1 MRSLFRPGRP
11 ASAAHHATRHTA
23 PALARA
29 LALPALRAAAL
40 VWASAMLFV
49 IFTFAPALG
58 NITVPPWDKLAHAGY
73 FGGVAALL
81 LIGLSTERAMLAF
94 LLTSLAGMADEI
106 HQMGVPGRQA
116 DVMDWLTDTA
126 AAAIAVLVMRY
137 FASRRS

>member
-11 ASAAHHATRHTA
+11 ASATHHAA
-23 PALARA
+23 PALARV
-29 LALPALRAAAL
+29 LALPPLRAAAL

-58 NITVPPWDKLAHAGY
+58 NIAMPPWDKLAHAGY

-81 LIGLSTERAMLAF
+81 LIGLTAERAMLAF

-106 HQMGVPGRQA
+106 HQMSVPGRQA

-126 AAAIAVLVMRY
+126 AAALAILMMRY
-137 FASRRS
+137 LAKRRF